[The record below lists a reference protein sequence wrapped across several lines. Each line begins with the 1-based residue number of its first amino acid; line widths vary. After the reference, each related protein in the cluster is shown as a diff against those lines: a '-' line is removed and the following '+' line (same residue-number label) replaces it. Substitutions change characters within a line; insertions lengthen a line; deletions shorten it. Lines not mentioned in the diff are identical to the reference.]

1 MKVFSVKSIGL
12 YSLAISGA
20 IVFFHFVTSYGE
32 ANIKAPISVAGS
44 YLIAGQDLPGCL
56 KHKALLFKLQQS
68 GIYLNAHLI
77 IIDELKGVDMLE
89 AIDRFSRGE
98 AAPTGKTTP
107 TDIRPTFSGKLY
119 TSTFPNQLDLTGL
132 IPTKTCPLPS
142 QLRVT
147 GLIASADAPSYD
159 RTPQLQ
165 GKLWLTSQDLT
176 QALPVEFTGVL
187 QQKTS
192 SSIQSH

>member
-12 YSLAISGA
+12 YSLAIGGA

-32 ANIKAPISVAGS
+32 AKIEAPISIAGN

-56 KHKALLFKLQQS
+56 QHKALLFKLQQS
-68 GIYLNAHLI
+68 GIYLNAHLVA
-77 IIDELKGVDMLE
+77 IDESKGIDLLE
-89 AIDRFSRGE
+89 TIDRSE
-98 AAPTGKTTP
+98 KTTT
-107 TDIRPTFSGKLY
+107 TDIRPTFSGKLN
-119 TSTFPNQLDLTGL
+119 TATRPNQLDLTGL
-132 IPTKTCPLPS
+132 IPTKTCQLPS

-147 GLIASADAPSYD
+147 GSIASTDAPIYY
-159 RTPQLQ
+159 RTPQLK

-187 QQKTS
+187 RKKTS

>member
-1 MKVFSVKSIGL
+1 MKVFSIKSIGL

-20 IVFFHFVTSYGE
+20 IIFFHFVTSYGE

-56 KHKALLFKLQQS
+56 QHKALLFKIQQS
-68 GIYLNAHLI
+68 GIYLNANLI
-77 IIDELKGVDMLE
+77 AIDQSNDVDMLE
-89 AIDRFSRGE
+89 AINRS
-98 AAPTGKTTP
+98 GKATT
-107 TDIRPTFSGKLY
+107 TNIRPTFSGKLD
-119 TSTFPNQLDLTGL
+119 TSTLPTQLDLIGL

-147 GLIASADAPSYD
+147 GLIASADAPISD

-187 QQKTS
+187 QKKTS